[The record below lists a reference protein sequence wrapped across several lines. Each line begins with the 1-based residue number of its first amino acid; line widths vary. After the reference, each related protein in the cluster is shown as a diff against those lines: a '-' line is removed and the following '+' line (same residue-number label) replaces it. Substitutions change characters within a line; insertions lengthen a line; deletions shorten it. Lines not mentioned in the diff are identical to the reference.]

1 MIEIGT
7 HDELLAAGGVYAN
20 LYRMTYESEQAQREQ
35 ESLGEDAAIARRR
48 RGEVGETDPA
58 GEVTVPA
65 SGA

>member
-7 HDELLAAGGVYAN
+7 HEELLAKGGVYAN

-48 RGEVGETDPA
+48 RGEVEGEPA
-58 GEVTVPA
+58 GEVAAPA
-65 SGA
+65 TGA